1 MLAALTGLFA
11 CQLAGEFL
19 VRALGLPLPGPVLGL
34 LLLLLFLVLRGS
46 VPKSLEVT
54 ANGLLRHLGL
64 LFVPAGVG
72 VITQLEPIAGA
83 WPGLLVALVVS
94 TGLALAGTGWLYAR
108 MAHRPKGRKA

>member
-46 VPKSLEVT
+46 VPKPLEET
-54 ANGLLRHLGL
+54 AGSLLRHLGL

-94 TGLALAGTGWLYAR
+94 TALGLVGTGWLYAR
-108 MAHRPKGRKA
+108 MARRRKGREA

>member
-11 CQLAGEFL
+11 CQLAGEFA

-34 LLLLLFLVLRGS
+34 VLLLLFLIVRGS
-46 VPKSLEVT
+46 VPKPLEET
-54 ANGLLRHLGL
+54 ASSLLRHLGL

-83 WPGLLVALVVS
+83 WPGLVVALVVS
-94 TGLALAGTGWLYAR
+94 TALALVGTGWIFVRLNRRREDREA
-108 MAHRPKGRKA
+108 